1 MNYRSDSKLYV
12 DSSLCKVAVK
22 RLNFDYSVSLMQKS
36 RHADKK
42 NSIQSRPQPKLAT
55 ATTPNG
61 LIEHLNMKLESIASE
76 QEHMNRAIRRRRKS
90 QRLQGQNS
98 ILNQFKD
105 DWDQLRSL
113 CETKIDKETVNVSL
127 TLLL

>member
-1 MNYRSDSKLYV
+1 MNYRSDSKLKV
-12 DSSLCKVAVK
+12 DKSLCKVAVK
-22 RLNFDYSVSLMQKS
+22 RLNFDYSMSLMQKS

-42 NSIQSRPQPKLAT
+42 NYIQSKPSPNLAA

-61 LIEHLNMKLESIASE
+61 LIEHLNMKLESFASE
-76 QEHMNRAIRRRRKS
+76 EEPMNRAFRRKS
-90 QRLQGQNS
+90 LRSKGQNR
-98 ILNQFKD
+98 ILNQCKD

-113 CETKIDKETVNVSL
+113 CEAKIDKETVNVSL